1 MTTVGEKHFSPTV
14 LLVEA
19 TNTAA
24 LDARPRTLFYPNYT
38 SHGYNAPARGKG
50 HFFCETLQTGYARLQ
65 SLLIFFP
72 PQRRIRCWGGAG
84 EKAKATAKNV
94 AAASKL
100 P

>member
-38 SHGYNAPARGKG
+38 SHGYNAPTRGKG

-65 SLLIFFP
+65 SLLIFSP
-72 PQRRIRCWGGAG
+72 LPNGAYAVGEGQGERR
-84 EKAKATAKNV
+84 
-94 AAASKL
+94 KL
-100 P
+100 QLKTSRQH